1 MFQSGHALNVQG
13 KDNEMTMEE
22 YERKCLRKESEM
34 LDEESRK
41 DGQVANEHWIDAL
54 ERAIDLVGRHD
65 MSEWKKE
72 NRVTTFVDEGEIH
85 RVVRNVLN
93 GIRNEAAMLLPKD
106 HEKYMDQQGDEPNKK
121 PKQEG

>member
-1 MFQSGHALNVQG
+1 
-13 KDNEMTMEE
+13 MTMEE
-22 YERKCLRKESEM
+22 YERKCLRNDSEM

-106 HEKYMDQQGDEPNKK
+106 HEKYMDQQGDEPNK
-121 PKQEG
+121 QEG